1 MKIVGV
7 EALIYGS
14 EDVAA
19 ATRFHEDWGL
29 ELVEKGAAGA
39 DFTLPDRTTV
49 HVRAIDDAA
58 LPPASVPGSTVR
70 EVIWGV
76 ADAASLDAIG
86 AELARDREVT
96 TDVAGTLHSVDDLG
110 YRIGFRLTLRTPAP
124 VSLPVTNT
132 AWNAP
137 RVNQRAEIF
146 SRGAPRQQRIFHVV
160 YWAPGDSERA
170 SRFYIE
176 RLGFRLTEDIK
187 GLGFFMRGG
196 ASHDHHNLFL
206 QNKGNNYGFQHVA
219 YEVQDFDEVLR
230 CGSIMEDKGWKSHYG
245 PGRHY
250 FGSGWF
256 WYFWNPAGGLAETG
270 MDSDYISETWQ
281 PLHHDTVPPEAA
293 RPWMLRKEEAE
304 LGPGHGDWPQRVDG
318 KVTAA
323 AAG

>member
-1 MKIVGV
+1 MNIVGV
-7 EALIYGS
+7 ESLIYGS
-14 EDVAA
+14 EDVDA

-29 ELVEKGAAGA
+29 GLVEKGPSGA
-39 DFTLPDRTTV
+39 DFRLPDNTTV
-49 HVRAIDDAA
+49 HVRGIGDGS

-76 ADAASLDAIG
+76 GDKAGLEAIG

-96 TDVAGTLHSVDDLG
+96 GGADGTLHSHDDLG
-110 YRIGFRLTLRTPAP
+110 YRIGFRVSARTPAP

-137 RVNQRAEIF
+137 RVNARAEIF
-146 SRGAPRQQRIFHVV
+146 ARGAPRQQRIFHVV
-160 YWAPGDSERA
+160 YWAPGDAEA
-170 SRFYIE
+170 HAHFYLD
-176 RLGFRLTEDIK
+176 RLGFRLTESIR
-187 GLGFFMRGG
+187 GLGFFMRCG

-219 YEVQDFDEVLR
+219 YETLDFDEVLR
-230 CGSIMEDKGWKSHYG
+230 CGSLMESRGWKSHYG

-256 WYFWNPAGGLAETG
+256 WYFWNPAGALSETG
-270 MDSDYISETWQ
+270 MDSDYIGDDWQ
-281 PLHHDTVPPEAA
+281 PLHHDEVPPEAA
-293 RPWMLRKEEAE
+293 RPWMLRPQEAN

-323 AAG
+323 AG